1 MNKSFFTPNHSLSP
15 VRGDFSLLSHPPKAA
30 FIAVLYCMHGQR
42 DEKGL
47 NLSPKCKNK
56 FIFVN
61 TKPSLNQNEVETS
74 HRLYTHQKIMN
85 KKAERREK
93 WPRTELRLWLGGE
106 KRFILPPKAAFCS
119 LSRDQCCSIN
129 CASLYRVN
137 VMKKDSIY
145 PQTQEYDLFCHIN
158 AFCHSKRSQSN
169 IQTPYTSTKM
179 NEMSWEREESPRVG
193 LSLWLGGE
201 KRFILPPKAAFCCSH
216 MINIA
221 VSIVQVISVRPR
233 AWQKPSS
240 LIQDAV
246 DRHQTHQTYNRKERS
261 QLNLEINLL
270 ALFRGLNSSL
280 IQDAVDLICPQMQGK
295 WSILSYQSLLP
306 FKT

>member
-1 MNKSFFTPNHSLSP
+1 
-15 VRGDFSLLSHPPKAA
+15 
-30 FIAVLYCMHGQR
+30 
-42 DEKGL
+42 
-47 NLSPKCKNK
+47 
-56 FIFVN
+56 
-61 TKPSLNQNEVETS
+61 
-74 HRLYTHQKIMN
+74 MN

-145 PQTQEYDLFCHIN
+145 PQTQEYDLFCHTK
-158 AFCHSKRSQSN
+158 AFCHSKRSQNN

-246 DRHQTHQTYNRKERS
+246 DRHQTHQTYNKKEWS
-261 QLNLEINLL
+261 QLNLELNHL
-270 ALFRGLNSSL
+270 ALYRGLVWWVKNWIIHPPKAAFIAVLYCMHGQRDEKGLNLSPKCKNKFIFVITKPSL
-280 IQDAVDLICPQMQGK
+280 NHNEV
-295 WSILSYQSLLP
+295 
-306 FKT
+306 